1 MTINVKNVL
10 DKICDNEIFKNE
22 LYFVGGT
29 ALAFYLNHRISEDID
44 IASANTLEYKQIVPS
59 ITTLGAIKIEDENV
73 TALRMAG
80 LFPDEY
86 MIKFVLD
93 NVKLEFFQAN
103 RPIQKEILSKAS
115 FINYENSN
123 LKILDVKSVAKLKIV
138 ALILRNKSRDLFDF
152 GSILEHNVL
161 TQKEILEL
169 LQKIDS
175 KISSQNELINFIKS
189 KKEPEDDE
197 AVYLSENNR
206 IDLSFEEIKDKV
218 IGNLV

>member
-103 RPIQKEILSKAS
+103 RAIQKEILLEAT
-115 FINYENSN
+115 FVNYENSN
-123 LKILDVKSVAKLKIV
+123 LKILDVESVAKLKIV

>member
-1 MTINVKNVL
+1 
-10 DKICDNEIFKNE
+10 
-22 LYFVGGT
+22 
-29 ALAFYLNHRISEDID
+29 
-44 IASANTLEYKQIVPS
+44 
-59 ITTLGAIKIEDENV
+59 
-73 TALRMAG
+73 MAG

-86 MIKFVLD
+86 MLKFVLD

-103 RPIQKEILSKAS
+103 RPIQKDILSIAT
-115 FINYENSN
+115 FVNYENSN

-161 TQKEILEL
+161 SQKEILEL
-169 LQKIDS
+169 LQKVYS

-206 IDLSFEEIKDKV
+206 IDLNFEEIKDKV
-218 IGNLV
+218 IKNLI